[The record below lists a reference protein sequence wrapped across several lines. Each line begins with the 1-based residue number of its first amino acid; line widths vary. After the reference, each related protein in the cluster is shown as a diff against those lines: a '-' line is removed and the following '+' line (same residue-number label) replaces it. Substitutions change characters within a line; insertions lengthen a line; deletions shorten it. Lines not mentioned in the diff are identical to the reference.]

1 MKMHRRGERGFT
13 LIELLIVVA
22 ILGVLAAVIIPNV
35 GQFIGRGKTEAQR
48 TEFHNVS
55 AAITAMMVDNNLSEI
70 PNPTDYDDGNGTAQ
84 NDMAF
89 VEAGNTDRGF
99 PDWTTLG
106 MDKGYEDN
114 SIQVGYVLFGHVKV
128 LTSTTTTTVSYVN
141 TPKTQYYYTVES
153 DGLVR
158 QWDGSDLADAEE
170 LASK

>member
-1 MKMHRRGERGFT
+1 MKMSRRGERGFT

-48 TEFHNVS
+48 TEFHNV
-55 AAITAMMVDNNLSEI
+55 AAAVTALMVDNNLSSI
-70 PNPTDYDDGNGTAQ
+70 PEPTSVAAGVAQ

-89 VEAGNTDRGF
+89 VEAGTTDRGF
-99 PDWTTLG
+99 PDWTTDG
-106 MDKGYEDN
+106 TDKGYEDDN
-114 SIQVGYVLFGHVKV
+114 IQAGYVLYAHVKV
-128 LTSTTTTTVSYVN
+128 LTSSTTDNVSYVN
-141 TPKTQYYYTVES
+141 TPRTQYFYTSES

-158 QWDGSDLADAEE
+158 QWDDAAMTNE